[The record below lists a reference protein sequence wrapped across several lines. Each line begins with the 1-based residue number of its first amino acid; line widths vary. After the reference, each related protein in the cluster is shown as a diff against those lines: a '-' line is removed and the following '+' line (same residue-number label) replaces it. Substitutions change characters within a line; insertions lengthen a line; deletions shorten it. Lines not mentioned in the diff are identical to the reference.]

1 MRRLTEKE
9 KSIIQKLLSVV
20 PNSHEYLND
29 KSDYLCEQID
39 EYSSLRIYD
48 ANCSNAEFQQHPV
61 SWGIQKCDGYPF
73 NEGIEFILFT
83 KLSSLS
89 ELQIF
94 QQGGGDLCSDIDPS
108 KIDVFIAG

>member
-9 KSIIQKLLSVV
+9 KSIIHKLLSVV
-20 PNSHEYLND
+20 PRNYQYLND
-29 KSDYLCEQID
+29 ESEYLCESID
-39 EYSSLRIYD
+39 EYYSLRIYD
-48 ANCSNAEFQQHPV
+48 ANRSNAEFQQRPI

-83 KLSSLS
+83 RLSSLS